1 VSAETHAF
9 KGMCQKRGNIL
20 VEVV

>member
-20 VEVV
+20 VEVI